1 MLDNFHQWMEEA
13 LSEAEKGA
21 RQGEVPVGAVLTD
34 PDGQILARAHNR
46 PISLN
51 DPTAHAEILTL
62 RQAAHIYQNYRLPG
76 MTLTVT
82 IEPCLMCMGA
92 AIHARIA
99 RLIYGAHDKKFGAAG
114 SLYNI
119 AADIRLNHRLEII
132 SGIREKDC
140 SDMIQSFFKTRRL
153 SQKGEVPKWS

>member
-1 MLDNFHQWMEEA
+1 MLDKFHQWMEEA

-21 RQGEVPVGAVLTD
+21 RQGEVPIGAVLTD
-34 PDGQILARAHNR
+34 PEGNIVARSHNQ
-46 PISLN
+46 PISLK
-51 DPTAHAEILTL
+51 DPTAHAEILVL
-62 RQAAHIYQNYRLPG
+62 RRAARIYQNYRLPG

-92 AIHARIA
+92 AIHARIS

-114 SLYNI
+114 SLYNL
-119 AADIRLNHRLEII
+119 AADNRLNHRLEII
-132 SGIREKDC
+132 SGIREDEC
-140 SDMIQSFFKTRRL
+140 SDIIQSFFKTRRS